1 MPVFLKCLLILH
13 IAGGTA
19 GLISGTIASSVTKGN
34 RTHKLSGKIFFWA
47 MLLASVAAL
56 VLSNLPGHKNVFL
69 FAVGGF
75 TFYMICSGY
84 RIVHLKRSAKQN
96 IKLFAVVDYAIFL
109 YGLFFGIY
117 LAYMGV
123 ESIIQGEN
131 FGIVPCVFGLV
142 CLNFAKDDYVMI
154 FKKAP
159 LKQIWIRSHII
170 RMMGAMIASY
180 TAFLV
185 VNIQMQPNW
194 ILWLAPSF
202 AGTILI
208 ISFLRKY
215 APKLKKAP
223 VSN

>member
-84 RIVHLKRSAKQN
+84 RIVHLKRSTKQN
-96 IKLFAVVDYAIFL
+96 IKLFAAVDYAIFL
-109 YGLFFGIY
+109 YGLFLVSTLHIWELKVLSREKILVLY
-117 LAYMGV
+117 LVYSV
-123 ESIIQGEN
+123 W
-131 FGIVPCVFGLV
+131 FV
-142 CLNFAKDDYVMI
+142 
-154 FKKAP
+154 
-159 LKQIWIRSHII
+159 
-170 RMMGAMIASY
+170 
-180 TAFLV
+180 
-185 VNIQMQPNW
+185 
-194 ILWLAPSF
+194 
-202 AGTILI
+202 
-208 ISFLRKY
+208 
-215 APKLKKAP
+215 
-223 VSN
+223 